1 MAKVL
6 IVEDDLDLA
15 HTVERYLK
23 GQGFSVDMVHDGAEV
38 SSYLISYP
46 YDLILLDWQLPGM
59 AGVDILRELRSR
71 GLTTPVI
78 MATGMNRIDDK
89 ERGLEIG
96 ADDYITKPY
105 DMRELLARLRA
116 LLRRSQ
122 GQVASSGLMVG
133 HIALDAKSRRATVS
147 GASVDLL
154 PKEFQLLHF
163 LLLHPDQVFSPD
175 ALLDR
180 VWPSESD
187 ATAEAIRS
195 TYKRLRKKVDP
206 DGLVL
211 KTVYGVGYI
220 ADTKGG

>member
-38 SSYLISYP
+38 SSYLIAYP

-59 AGVDILRELRSR
+59 AGVDILRELRGR

-89 ERGLEIG
+89 ERGLETG

-105 DMRELLARLRA
+105 DMRELLARVRA

-133 HIALDAKSRRATVS
+133 PIALDAKGRRATVS
-147 GASVDLL
+147 GASVALL